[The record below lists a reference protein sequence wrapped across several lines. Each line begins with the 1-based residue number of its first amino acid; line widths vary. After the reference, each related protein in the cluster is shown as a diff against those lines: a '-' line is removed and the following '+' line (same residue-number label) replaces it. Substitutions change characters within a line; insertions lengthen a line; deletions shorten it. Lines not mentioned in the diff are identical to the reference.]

1 MVAVSDLKTSSKVPG
16 SGFQPDG
23 LVARLRRRYFRSPMN
38 TLISLAGMAAL
49 FYLAYHAFDWAVL
62 HAVWVSPDGTSAVCR
77 NISGACWAVIQQ
89 RWRIIIFGLFPY
101 DEQWRSMLACIVMV
115 ATIIL
120 SCLPWFWRPL
130 RLSTLWCVGFLIFY
144 VLMRGGVFG
153 MKAVMPADWGGLT
166 LTVFLYAAG
175 VLIGMPMAIALA
187 LLRRSEM
194 PLVSRMTGALIDGV
208 RSLPLVTILFT
219 AALIFPFVLPGWLQ
233 GDKIWRVIIGFAL
246 FFAAYQ
252 AEIIR
257 SGIQS
262 IPVGQEEAAK
272 ALGLSYWHRI
282 SRIVLPQAFRNALP
296 PTINQLAI
304 TFKETSLIVII
315 GFFEILASGNAA
327 YGTGEWSFA
336 YFEVYIFVA
345 LVYFVFVFSL
355 CRYGAYL
362 ERRMRF
368 GLH

>member
-1 MVAVSDLKTSSKVPG
+1 MTAISDMKTPTQTLNAS
-16 SGFQPDG
+16 FEPDG
-23 LVARLRRRYFRSPMN
+23 LAKRLRRRYFRTPAN
-38 TLISLAGMAAL
+38 AIISVMGMAAL
-49 FYLAYHAFDWAVL
+49 LYLALHALDWAVL
-62 HAVWVSPDGTSAVCR
+62 KAVWASPDGTSAVCR
-77 NISGACWAVIQQ
+77 DIEGACWAVIQQ

-115 ATIIL
+115 VTVVL
-120 SCLPWFWRPL
+120 SCLPWFWKPL
-130 RLSTLWCVGFLIFY
+130 RLSTLWCAGFLIFY
-144 VLMRGGVFG
+144 VLMRGDLFG
-153 MKAVMPADWGGLT
+153 MRAVMPADWGGLT

-175 VLIGMPMAIALA
+175 VLIGMPMAIAMA

-194 PLVSRMTGALIDGV
+194 PLISRMTGMFIDAI
-208 RSLPLVTILFT
+208 RSLPLITILFT

-233 GDKIWRVIIGFAL
+233 GDKIWRVILGFAL

-272 ALGLSYWHRI
+272 ALGLGYWHRTG
-282 SRIVLPQAFRNALP
+282 RIILPQAFRNALP
-296 PTINQLAI
+296 PTINQLVI

-355 CRYGAYL
+355 SRYGAYL

-368 GLH
+368 GHH

>member
-1 MVAVSDLKTSSKVPG
+1 MTAASDMNTSSQTRN
-16 SGFQPDG
+16 SGLQPDG
-23 LVARLRRRYFRSPMN
+23 LATRLRRRYFRTPLN
-38 TLISLAGMAAL
+38 AVVSLLGMAAL
-49 FYLAYHAFDWAVL
+49 LYLAFHALDWAVL
-62 HAVWVSPDGTSAVCR
+62 KAVWVSPDGTSAVCR
-77 NISGACWAVIQQ
+77 DIAGACWAVIQQ

-101 DEQWRSMLACIVMV
+101 DEQWRSLLACLVMV
-115 ATIIL
+115 ATIVL
-120 SCLPWFWRPL
+120 SCLPWFWKPL

-144 VLMRGGVFG
+144 VLMRGGLFG
-153 MKAVMPADWGGLT
+153 MKTVLPADWGGLT

-175 VLIGMPMAIALA
+175 VLIGMPMAIAMA

-208 RSLPLVTILFT
+208 RSLPLISILFT

-262 IPVGQEEAAK
+262 IPAGQDEAAK
-272 ALGLSYWHRI
+272 ALGLNYWHRTG
-282 SRIVLPQAFRNALP
+282 RIILPQAFRYALP
-296 PTINQLAI
+296 PTINQLVI

-315 GFFEILASGNAA
+315 GFFDILASGNAA

-355 CRYGAYL
+355 SRYGAYL

-368 GLH
+368 GQH

>member
-1 MVAVSDLKTSSKVPG
+1 MTAVSDMTTSSSSRI
-16 SGFQPDG
+16 SGLQPDN
-23 LVARLRRRYFRSPMN
+23 LATRLRLRYLRTPGN
-38 TLISLAGMAAL
+38 AIISLAGMAAL
-49 FYLAYHAFDWAVL
+49 LFVAFHALDWTVL
-62 HAVWVSPDGTSAVCR
+62 KAVWVSPDGTSAVCR
-77 NISGACWAVIQQ
+77 DIAGACWAVIQQ

-115 ATIIL
+115 VTIVL
-120 SCLPWFWRPL
+120 SCLPWLWKPL
-130 RLSTLWCVGFLIFY
+130 RLSTLWCAGFIIFY
-144 VLMRGGVFG
+144 ILMRGGLFG
-153 MKAVMPADWGGLT
+153 MPAVLPADWGGLT

-175 VLIGMPMAIALA
+175 VLIGMPMAIAMA

-194 PLVSRMTGALIDGV
+194 PLVSKMTGALIDGV
-208 RSLPLVTILFT
+208 RSLPLITILFT

-272 ALGLSYWHRI
+272 ALGLSYWHRTG
-282 SRIVLPQAFRNALP
+282 RIILSQAFRNALP
-296 PTINQLAI
+296 PTINQLVI

-315 GFFEILASGNAA
+315 GFFEVLASGSAA

-345 LVYFVFVFSL
+345 FVYFVFVFSL
-355 CRYGAYL
+355 SRYGAYL

-368 GLH
+368 GQH

>member
-1 MVAVSDLKTSSKVPG
+1 MAAASEMKTSSPIMG
-16 SGFQPDG
+16 SGLQPDG
-23 LVARLRRRYFRSPMN
+23 LAVRLRRRYFRTPMN
-38 TLISLAGMAAL
+38 AAISLAGMGVLLYLGFHAL
-49 FYLAYHAFDWAVL
+49 DWAVL
-62 HAVWVSPDGTSAVCR
+62 KAVWVSPDGTSAVCR
-77 NISGACWAVIQQ
+77 DIAGACWAVIQQ

-101 DEQWRSMLACIVMV
+101 DEQWRSMLACLVMI
-115 ATIIL
+115 ATIVL
-120 SCLPWFWRPL
+120 SCLPWFWKPL
-130 RLSTLWCVGFLIFY
+130 RLSSLWCAGFLLFY
-144 VLMRGGVFG
+144 VLMRGGLFG
-153 MKAVMPADWGGLT
+153 MKTVLPADWGGLT

-175 VLIGMPMAIALA
+175 VLIGMPMAIAMA

-194 PLVSRMTGALIDGV
+194 ALVSRMTGALIDGV
-208 RSLPLVTILFT
+208 RSLPLITILFT

-272 ALGLSYWHRI
+272 ALGLSYWHRTG
-282 SRIVLPQAFRNALP
+282 RIILPQAFRNALP
-296 PTINQLAI
+296 PTINQLVI

-315 GFFEILASGNAA
+315 GFFDILASGNAA

-355 CRYGAYL
+355 SRYGAYL

-368 GLH
+368 GQH

>member
-1 MVAVSDLKTSSKVPG
+1 MTAVSDMNTSSP
-16 SGFQPDG
+16 SRISSLQPDN
-23 LVARLRRRYFRSPMN
+23 LATRLRRRYFRTPGN
-38 TLISLAGMAAL
+38 AIISLAGMAAL
-49 FYLAYHAFDWAVL
+49 LFVAFHALDWAVL
-62 HAVWVSPDGTSAVCR
+62 KAVWVSPDGTSAVCR
-77 NISGACWAVIQQ
+77 DIAGACWAVIQQ
-89 RWRIIIFGLFPY
+89 RWRIIIIGLFPY

-115 ATIIL
+115 VTIVL
-120 SCLPWFWRPL
+120 SCLPWFWKPL
-130 RLSTLWCVGFLIFY
+130 RLSTLWCAGFIIFY
-144 VLMRGGVFG
+144 VLMRGGLFG
-153 MKAVMPADWGGLT
+153 MPAVLPADWGGLT

-175 VLIGMPMAIALA
+175 VLIGMPMAIAMA

-194 PLVSRMTGALIDGV
+194 PLVSKMTGALIDGV
-208 RSLPLVTILFT
+208 RSLPLITILFT

-262 IPVGQEEAAK
+262 IPVGQDEAAK
-272 ALGLSYWHRI
+272 ALGLSYWHRT
-282 SRIVLPQAFRNALP
+282 SRIILPQAFRNALP
-296 PTINQLAI
+296 PTINQLVI

-355 CRYGAYL
+355 SRYGAYL

-368 GLH
+368 GQH

>member
-1 MVAVSDLKTSSKVPG
+1 MAIISDMNTSSQG
-16 SGFQPDG
+16 SDIGFQPDG
-23 LVARLRRRYFRSPMN
+23 LAVRFRRRYFRTPLN
-38 TLISLAGMAAL
+38 TVISLVGIAVLLYIIYQAL
-49 FYLAYHAFDWAVL
+49 DWAVL
-62 HAVWVSPDGTSAVCR
+62 NAVWASPDSTSAVCR
-77 NISGACWAVIQQ
+77 DIAGACWAVIQQ

-101 DEQWRSMLACIVMV
+101 DEQWRSMLACVVMV
-115 ATIIL
+115 ATIVL
-120 SCLPWFWRPL
+120 SCFPWFWKPL

-153 MKAVMPADWGGLT
+153 MRSVMPADWGGLT
-166 LTVFLYAAG
+166 LTVFLYATG
-175 VLIGMPMAIALA
+175 VLIGMPMAIAMA

-194 PLVSRMTGALIDGV
+194 PLVSKMTGALIDGV
-208 RSLPLVTILFT
+208 RSLPLITILFT
-219 AALIFPFVLPGWLQ
+219 AALILPFLLPGWLQ

-272 ALGLSYWHRI
+272 ALGLSYWHRT
-282 SRIVLPQAFRNALP
+282 SRIILPQAFRNALP
-296 PTINQLAI
+296 PTINQLVI

-315 GFFEILASGNAA
+315 GFFDILASGNAA

-336 YFEVYIFVA
+336 YFEVYVFVA

-355 CRYGAYL
+355 SRYGAYL

-368 GLH
+368 GQH